1 VYVEAGERLRFRRVK
16 APERAELEALVQS
29 LSERVGRHLERQG
42 LLERDAENGYLALE
56 RQGEEA
62 LAAVL
67 GSSITFRI
75 ALGPHQGR
83 KAFTLRTLAPDRWAE
98 EPSARVAQ
106 AAGFSLHAGVLAEAE
121 AEAGERDKLE
131 RLCRYIAR
139 PAVATQRLSLTAQGQ
154 VRYQLKTPYRD
165 GTTHV
170 LFEPVDCMAHIP
182 VRHPSG
188 DLRSCKSAFLPICH
202 RPAGGAGAQAPGE
215 PHPLPWRLTPG
226 TLPSALRASLRLF
239 KIAPGDFFA
248 PNSHAREQVTPAR
261 RGRPASA
268 HRAEEPRTEAER
280 RGAMTGR
287 RSACDGS
294 STSTSRPAAPVAG
307 RSG

>member
-1 VYVEAGERLRFRRVK
+1 MLFPDGVSVVDRERLRFRRGEG
-16 APERAELEALVQS
+16 ARAGRARGAGAEPERAGRAAPGTPRAAGARCR
-29 LSERVGRHLERQG
+29 ERLPR
-42 LLERDAENGYLALE
+42 ALE
-56 RQGEEA
+56 PQAEDA

-67 GSSITFRI
+67 GSSITYRI

-83 KAFTLRTLAPDRWAE
+83 KAFTLRTLAPDPWGE
-98 EPSARVAQ
+98 ERSARVAQ
-106 AAGFSLHAGVLAEAE
+106 AAGFSLHAGVL

-188 DLRSCKSAFLPICH
+188 DLRSCQSALLPIGH
-202 RPAGGAGAQAPGE
+202 RPAGGAGAEAAGE
-215 PHPLPWRLTPG
+215 PHPLPWHLRPAQPRTRAGHPG
-226 TLPSALRASLRLF
+226 PARPARAP
-239 KIAPGDFFA
+239 APGEGAQD
-248 PNSHAREQVTPAR
+248 
-261 RGRPASA
+261 RGRA
-268 HRAEEPRTEAER
+268 PRGDDRQAQR
-280 RGAMTGR
+280 
-287 RSACDGS
+287 
-294 STSTSRPAAPVAG
+294 
-307 RSG
+307 